1 MRARRRGVEISLHS
15 KRFRASSSRK
25 LGREQKKWNEGGGE
39 RERRKQ
45 RFPFSPPPP
54 PPPSIFF
61 FCSRSNFGAITRL
74 GTLATQAMSKWE
86 GGGEEGRG
94 RDLGRGVSLLLFFY
108 SFPFPFLRLVP
119 RLADI
124 IRLILISNNQ
134 CCYSLLDLM
143 LIFLPDIINLHLIYR
158 YPTFIVVSALSDI
171 TRNLRDDDGHVNED
185 VEKAIGLLS
194 KIATQRACPTGTPFL
209 YISFQSPHNCFTGR
223 FMEDINAHKLK
234 FGTQRIPGKNL
245 PTFDISCKQFKI
257 IATDFQK
264 TRWLFTSDVFAV
276 VAAVVAKAPNHQN
289 CERQKN
295 FRNIYCVWT
304 RQERSGYA
312 MCFRSFLQKRKTIKY
327 ASRRSVFES
336 FSPAYS

>member
-1 MRARRRGVEISLHS
+1 MRGEEKGS
-15 KRFRASSSRK
+15 
-25 LGREQKKWNEGGGE
+25 EGNSVS
-39 RERRKQ
+39 
-45 RFPFSPPPP
+45 PSPLPPPFYF
-54 PPPSIFF
+54 FF

-94 RDLGRGVSLLLFFY
+94 RDLGRGVSLLFFFY
-108 SFPFPFLRLVP
+108 SFPFPFLRLLP

-124 IRLILISNNQ
+124 IRLILISKDQ
-134 CCYSLLDLM
+134 CCYPLLDLM

-171 TRNLRDDDGHVNED
+171 TRNFSDDDGHVNED

-257 IATDFQK
+257 IATNFQK
-264 TRWLFTSDVFAV
+264 TRWLFNIVTSSLSSQPSLLKLPTTKTANVRKISGIFIVYEQDN
-276 VAAVVAKAPNHQN
+276 KDQDM
-289 CERQKN
+289 R
-295 FRNIYCVWT
+295 CVLGPFYKKKK
-304 RQERSGYA
+304 Q
-312 MCFRSFLQKRKTIKY
+312 
-327 ASRRSVFES
+327 
-336 FSPAYS
+336 